1 MVWELVS
8 STGVVDVLVN
18 TAANAIFDVGT
29 APTACTIL
37 EGMVVGDVCVLSV
50 HMVRSWMLRRGFALR
65 RDGGC

>member
-29 APTACTIL
+29 APTPCTIL
-37 EGMVVGDVCVLSV
+37 KGMVVGNVCVLSV
-50 HMVRSWMLRRGFALR
+50 YMMRSWMFRRGFVLR